1 VVGKIVQINISSGG
15 VPKRPIE
22 EAHMTFDRVAGDD
35 WRHKDIHGGPDR
47 AVLMI
52 AVETIEALQR
62 DGYPVFNGALG
73 ENLTTRGIDYREIRY
88 GDRFRIGT
96 GVVLEVTKRRAP
108 CRTLTVYGADIGK
121 ALFDKEANAH
131 DASSVKWGQAG
142 FYCKVIAEGVVRPG
156 DTIEWNRERV
166 VHE

>member
-1 VVGKIVQINISSGG
+1 
-15 VPKRPIE
+15 
-22 EAHMTFDRVAGDD
+22 
-35 WRHKDIHGGPDR
+35 
-47 AVLMI
+47 MI